1 VGGPKINPIK
11 DFIEDQSEEEI
22 ESSNNVEFQK
32 FIDNYFEGP
41 TNI

>member
-1 VGGPKINPIK
+1 VGWPKINPIK

-32 FIDNYFEGP
+32 FIDNYSECP